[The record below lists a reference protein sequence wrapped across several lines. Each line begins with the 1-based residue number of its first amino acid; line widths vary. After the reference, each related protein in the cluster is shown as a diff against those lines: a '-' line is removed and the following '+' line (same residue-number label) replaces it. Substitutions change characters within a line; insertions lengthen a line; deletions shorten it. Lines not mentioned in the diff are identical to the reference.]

1 VKGAASK
8 AARPGVPGGEATRY
22 LTISRDLARDIYGGK
37 YPVGSLLPPE
47 TSLSHIYGASRQTIR
62 EAMRIIGGMGL
73 IARQRGVG
81 TTVLASTPLPAFTQS
96 VASLAEL
103 QQYAKETQLRSER
116 IEHVVAR
123 GELAGKLGCPA
134 DKIWLRSEGWR
145 IAGDREPPLCW
156 TEVYIDDAFAAV
168 EEDLRTS
175 TGLLFGHLARRF
187 GLVLREVRQTVSAIP
202 MPAALA
208 PRLRVPV
215 GSPALRIERRYFAQA
230 ADPVEIAISIHPG
243 DRFSYS
249 MTLASTARA
258 DRFADC

>member
-1 VKGAASK
+1 MKSAASR
-8 AARPGVPGGEATRY
+8 AARSGTAGPESTRY
-22 LTISRDLARDIYGGK
+22 LAISRDLARDIYGGK

-47 TSLSHIYGASRQTIR
+47 TSLSEIYGASRQTIR

-81 TTVLASTPLPAFTQS
+81 TTVLAATPLPAFTQS

-103 QQYAKETQLRSER
+103 QQYAEETQLRSER

-123 GELAGKLGCPA
+123 GELAEKLGCPE

-145 IAGDREPPLCW
+145 IVATASRRCAGPKCISTTPSRRSRRICATPPACCSAIW
-156 TEVYIDDAFAAV
+156 RAASGWCCA
-168 EEDLRTS
+168 RC
-175 TGLLFGHLARRF
+175 ARR
-187 GLVLREVRQTVSAIP
+187 SARSRCR
-202 MPAALA
+202 
-208 PRLRVPV
+208 PR
-215 GSPALRIERRYFAQA
+215 SRRGCAWPSARPRCASSGAYFAHA

-249 MTLASTARA
+249 MTLASTAR
-258 DRFADC
+258 

>member
-1 VKGAASK
+1 MRSGASK
-8 AARPGVPGGEATRY
+8 ALRSGAAGAESTRY
-22 LTISRDLARDIYGGK
+22 LAISRDLARDIFRGK

-47 TSLSHIYGASRQTIR
+47 TSLSEGYGASRQTIR

-81 TTVLASTPLPAFTQS
+81 TTVLAATPLPAFTQS

-103 QQYAKETQLRSER
+103 QQYAEETQLRSER

-123 GELAGKLGCPA
+123 GELARKLDCPENT
-134 DKIWLRSEGWR
+134 IWLRLEGWR
-145 IAGDREPPLCW
+145 IAAEREPPLCW

-168 EEDLRTS
+168 EGDLRNP
-175 TGLLFGHLARRF
+175 TGLLFDHVARRF
-187 GLVLREVRQTVSAIP
+187 GLVLREVRQTVSAVA
-202 MPAALA
+202 MPASLA
-208 PRLRVPV
+208 PRLGVEP
-215 GSPALRIERRYFAQA
+215 GSPALRIERRYFAHQ

-249 MTLASTARA
+249 MTLASTAR
-258 DRFADC
+258 

>member
-1 VKGAASK
+1 MKSAASR
-8 AARPGVPGGEATRY
+8 AARSGTAGAESTRY
-22 LTISRDLARDIYGGK
+22 LAISRDLARDIFRGK

-47 TSLSHIYGASRQTIR
+47 TSLSEAYGASRQTIR

-81 TTVLASTPLPAFTQS
+81 TTVLAATPLPAFTQS

-103 QQYAKETQLRSER
+103 QQYAEETQLRSER

-123 GELAGKLGCPA
+123 GELAQKLGCPENT
-134 DKIWLRSEGWR
+134 IWLRSEGWR
-145 IAGDREPPLCW
+145 IAADREPPLCW

-168 EEDLRTS
+168 DEDLRHS

-187 GLVLREVRQTVSAIP
+187 GLVLREVRQTVSAVA
-202 MPAALA
+202 MPASLA
-208 PRLRVPV
+208 PRLRVTP
-215 GSPALRIERRYFAQA
+215 GSPALRIERRYFAHQA
-230 ADPVEIAISIHPG
+230 EPVEIAISIHPG

-249 MTLASTARA
+249 MTMASTAR
-258 DRFADC
+258 

>member
-1 VKGAASK
+1 MSAGASK
-8 AARPGVPGGEATRY
+8 AVRAGTSGPDETRY
-22 LTISRDLARDIYGGK
+22 LAISRDLARDIYGGK
-37 YPVGSLLPPE
+37 YPVGTLLPPE
-47 TSLSHIYGASRQTIR
+47 TTLSEVYGASRQTIR

-81 TTVLASTPLPAFTQS
+81 TTVLAATPLPAFTQS

-103 QQYAKETQLRSER
+103 QQYAAETQLRSER

-123 GELAGKLGCPA
+123 GEFARKLECPEN
-134 DKIWLRSEGWR
+134 KIWLRSEGWR
-145 IAGDREPPLCW
+145 IAADREPPLCW

-168 EEDLRTS
+168 EEDLRNP

-187 GLVLREVRQTVSAIP
+187 GLVLREVRQTVSAVA

-208 PRLRVPV
+208 PRLAVAP
-215 GSPALRIERRYFAQA
+215 GSPALRIERRYFAHQ
-230 ADPVEIAISIHPG
+230 ADPVEIAISLHPG

-249 MTLASTARA
+249 MTLASTAR
-258 DRFADC
+258 

>member
-1 VKGAASK
+1 VKQVAAKTARAGAAG
-8 AARPGVPGGEATRY
+8 PEATRY
-22 LTISRDLARDIYGGK
+22 LRISRDLARDIYGGK

-47 TSLSHIYGASRQTIR
+47 TSLSVIYGASRQTIR
-62 EAMRIIGGMGL
+62 EAMRIISGMGL

-81 TTVLASTPLPAFTQS
+81 TTVLATTPLPAFTQS

-103 QQYAKETQLRSER
+103 QQYAEETQLRSDR

-123 GELAGKLGCPA
+123 GELAAKLGCPA

-145 IAGDREPPLCW
+145 IAGEREPPLCW

-168 EEDLRTS
+168 EEDLRSS

-187 GLVLREVRQTVSAIP
+187 GLVLREVRQIVSAIA
-202 MPAALA
+202 MPASLA
-208 PRLRVPV
+208 PRLRVAV
-215 GSPALRIERRYFAQA
+215 GSPALRVERRYFAQGT
-230 ADPVEIAISIHPG
+230 DPVEIAISIHPG

-249 MTLASTARA
+249 MTLTSTITAA
-258 DRFADC
+258 